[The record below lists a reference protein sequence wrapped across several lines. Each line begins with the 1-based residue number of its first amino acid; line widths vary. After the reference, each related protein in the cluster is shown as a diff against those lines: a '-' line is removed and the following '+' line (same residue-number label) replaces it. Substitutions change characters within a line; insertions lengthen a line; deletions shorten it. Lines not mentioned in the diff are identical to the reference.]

1 MRQRVKFLSTL
12 LMSVGLAACAN
23 NAEVNTSIQYHK
35 VPDNWQNSE
44 SSLSTSESE
53 IAVENGWLAQIES
66 EQIQSL
72 VSQALENN
80 FSLKRQSL
88 SVKIKEQ
95 QLIMSGAALWP
106 TLDFS
111 ANASE
116 RKANPDSSSVTSGSL
131 DLTLRYELDIW
142 GKLSAA
148 DQQANLNYLAEKATF
163 EQARQRLVAD
173 VVIAWFGV
181 IEAKQLVE
189 LYQRRADNTQQN
201 LDIIESGYRQG
212 LSNALD
218 VYLTRNEVNNELART
233 SQQQVVYS
241 EAVRRL
247 EVLVGQYPK
256 GALEVLEKLPLLK
269 SDIPQ
274 GLPSD
279 LITRKPELRASWY
292 QVLAQDSALAYAH
305 KQRFPSISL
314 TASVDNSTDELSDLL
329 SLSSVGWSLLGNV
342 SAPIFNAG
350 KLKANEE
357 QARLLLRQTEQSYLD
372 TLYQALSDVENAVA
386 EESSLKSRY
395 QIMLTAEE
403 NAIAAQTLSFENY
416 LSGLVDY
423 TTVLDSQSRSFDA
436 QATVIQIKNQLIANR
451 VNLLIALGGDF
462 STPAIESSENDA
474 E

>member
-1 MRQRVKFLSTL
+1 M
-12 LMSVGLAACAN
+12 
-23 NAEVNTSIQYHK
+23 
-35 VPDNWQNSE
+35 
-44 SSLSTSESE
+44 
-53 IAVENGWLAQIES
+53 
-66 EQIQSL
+66 
-72 VSQALENN
+72 
-80 FSLKRQSL
+80 
-88 SVKIKEQ
+88 
-95 QLIMSGAALWP
+95 
-106 TLDFS
+106 
-111 ANASE
+111 
-116 RKANPDSSSVTSGSL
+116 
-131 DLTLRYELDIW
+131 
-142 GKLSAA
+142 
-148 DQQANLNYLAEKATF
+148 
-163 EQARQRLVAD
+163 
-173 VVIAWFGV
+173 
-181 IEAKQLVE
+181 VE
-189 LYQRRADNTQQN
+189 LYQSRADNTQQN

-241 EAVRRL
+241 ESVRRL

-357 QARLLLRQTEQSYLD
+357 QARLQLRQTEQSYLD
-372 TLYQALSDVENAVA
+372 TLYQALSEVENAVA